1 MAVPLGWHMTGY
13 LMASALLAALSFL
26 SFAGYARIV
35 TATGVIVPDKGVAA
49 IVPPRAGVVMNLL
62 VNDGDQVEEGQ
73 ELIAVRSEDFL
84 VSGESASEK
93 VAQMLERQKASLDTQ
108 MSEVENDETAQVA
121 QFNAQV
127 ESFRVQIDKLQ
138 SQIALQAELIKSNER
153 DLARI
158 EDLADK
164 GIVPKRNVI
173 LREDALTERRQQ
185 LAAFE
190 GMLTER
196 RSDLSDARQM
206 LDQIKAKASEKKA
219 ALQSQR
225 EDINRSIATNEQSR
239 AYVIRAPVAGTIS
252 ALTAKTGEPLNTQQV
267 LMSIVPSDAVLH
279 ARLDVPNSAVG
290 FVEPGQEV
298 RLAIDAFPYESFGTI
313 SGRVAS
319 LSKSPVER
327 TNGNTVNL
335 NYLVTVDLERQDILA
350 FGKSQA
356 LFPGMTLSAR
366 IATARQSLLEWLFE
380 PLFALQRR

>member
-13 LMASALLAALSFL
+13 LMAGALLAALSFL
-26 SFAGYARIV
+26 SFASYARIV
-35 TATGVIVPDKGVAA
+35 SATGVIMPDKGVAA

-73 ELIAVRSEDFL
+73 GLIAVRSEDFL

-93 VAQMLERQKASLDTQ
+93 VAQMLERQKASLDAQ

-164 GIVPKRNVI
+164 GIVPKRDAI
-173 LREDALTERRQQ
+173 LRQDALTERRQQ

-206 LDQIKAKASEKKA
+206 LDQIKAKASEKRA

-267 LMSIVPSDAVLH
+267 LMSIVPSDAVLY

-313 SGRVAS
+313 SGRVKS

-327 TNGNTVNL
+327 TNGNSVNL

>member
-13 LMASALLAALSFL
+13 LMAGALLTALSFL

-35 TATGVIVPDKGVAA
+35 TATGVIMPDKGVAA

-93 VAQMLERQKASLDTQ
+93 VAQMLERQKASLDAQ

-164 GIVPKRNVI
+164 GIVPKRDVI

-206 LDQIKAKASEKKA
+206 LGQIKAKASEKKA

-313 SGRVAS
+313 SGRVKS

-327 TNGNTVNL
+327 ATGSSVNL